1 MYRQLELNLY
11 GGINTNMV
19 LLNEINNNGDV
30 GHLEGMLEEINSNNN
45 MSQQERGYFYNK
57 IRNRVK
63 ELKWEVDL
71 GNGLLSK

>member
-30 GHLEGMLEEINSNNN
+30 GHFEGMLEEINSNNN